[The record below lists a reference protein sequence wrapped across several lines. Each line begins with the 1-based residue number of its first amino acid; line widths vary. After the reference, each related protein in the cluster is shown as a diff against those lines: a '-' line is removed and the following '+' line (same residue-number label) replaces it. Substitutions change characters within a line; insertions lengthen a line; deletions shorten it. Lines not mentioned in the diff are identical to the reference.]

1 MKGAVVPGKVSLAG
15 HFFRY
20 KAKIFFLEGK
30 TQIIVPMVSVQ
41 EAKSLIQSTV
51 PVLYPEQKNLSD
63 AVGQVLAEDVISP
76 LALPPFRQSSMDGYA
91 LHHDD
96 VSQAGITLPVVA
108 ESRAGNATIQTL
120 QRGTAVHILTGA
132 PVPDGATAVVMK
144 EKVERTGSE
153 AVIQQ
158 FPVNEGQNV
167 RSIGQQIQQGDVA
180 MSKNTYLTPGSVGFL
195 LGMNIHSVKVYRKP
209 SVGIL
214 VTGDELVKPGN
225 DVSLDFG
232 QIYES
237 NSAMLAAVLRAEGI
251 TEIDIRYVA
260 DDEAATTSALRE
272 LTEQHDMVL
281 SSGGISVGEYDFVGT
296 ALEEISVE
304 SVFYKIRQRPGK
316 PLFFGRNDDT
326 IIFALPGN
334 PASTLVCY
342 YEYVLPALRLMS
354 GRTDC
359 FLSKIKLPITHAFS
373 FQGER
378 DEFLKATATTEAVT
392 PLDGQESF
400 ALRSFAIANALIYL
414 PSSQNSVQPG
424 DPVEVHLLPF
434 FF

>member
-1 MKGAVVPGKVSLAG
+1 
-15 HFFRY
+15 
-20 KAKIFFLEGK
+20 
-30 TQIIVPMVSVQ
+30 MVSVQ

-51 PVLYPEQKNLSD
+51 PVLYPEQKILSE
-63 AVGQVLAEDVISP
+63 AVGQVLAEEVVSP
-76 LALPPFRQSSMDGYA
+76 LALPPFRQSSMDGHA

-96 VSQAGITLPVVA
+96 VTQAATTLPVVA
-108 ESRAGNATIQTL
+108 ESRAGNATPQTL

-144 EKVERTGSE
+144 EKIERANNE
-153 AVIQQ
+153 AIIQQ
-158 FPVNEGQNV
+158 FPVLEGQNV
-167 RSIGQQIQQGDVA
+167 RSIGQQIQKGDVA
-180 MSKNTYLTPGSVGFL
+180 MPKNTYLTPGSVGFL
-195 LGMNIHSVKVYRKP
+195 AGMNVQTVKVYRRP

-214 VTGDELVKPGN
+214 VTGDELVQPGN
-225 DVSLDFG
+225 NTPLHFG

-237 NSAMLAAVLRAEGI
+237 SSSMLAAVLRAEGI

-260 DDEAATTSALRE
+260 DDEAATIAALRE
-272 LTEQHDMVL
+272 LTENNDVVL
-281 SSGGISVGEYDFVGT
+281 STGGVSVGDYDFVGT
-296 ALEEISVE
+296 ALEEIGVE
-304 SVFYKIRQRPGK
+304 TVFYKVRQRPGR

-359 FLSKIKLPITHAFS
+359 FLPRIKLPITHAFS

-400 ALRSFAIANALIYL
+400 VLRSFAVANALIYL
-414 PSSQNSVQPG
+414 PSSQNSVEPG
-424 DPVEVHLLPF
+424 DLVEAHLLPF
-434 FF
+434 FC

>member
-1 MKGAVVPGKVSLAG
+1 M
-15 HFFRY
+15 
-20 KAKIFFLEGK
+20 I
-30 TQIIVPMVSVQ
+30 SVQ
-41 EAKSLIQSTV
+41 EAKSLIQATV
-51 PVLYPEQKNLSD
+51 RALYPEQKNLFE
-63 AVGQVLAEDVISP
+63 AVGQVLAEDVASP
-76 LALPPFRQSSMDGYA
+76 MALPPFRQSSMDGYA

-96 VSQAGITLPVVA
+96 VTQVGIGLPVVA
-108 ESRAGNATIQTL
+108 ESRAGNAKPQTL

-144 EKVERTGSE
+144 EKVARTGDE
-153 AVIQQ
+153 VLIQQ
-158 FPVNEGQNV
+158 FPVSEGQNV
-167 RSIGQQIQQGDVA
+167 RSVGQQIQKGDLA
-180 MSKNTYLTPGSVGFL
+180 MPKDTYLTPGSVGFL
-195 LGMNIHSVKVYRKP
+195 LGMNIHTVKVYRKP

-214 VTGDELVKPGN
+214 VTGDELVKPGG

-251 TEIDIRYVA
+251 TEIDIRYVT
-260 DDEAATTSALRE
+260 DDEAATIAALRE
-272 LTEQHDMVL
+272 LTEQHDVVL
-281 SSGGISVGEYDFVGT
+281 STGGISVGEYDFVGK
-296 ALEEISVE
+296 ALEKTGVE
-304 SVFYKIRQRPGK
+304 TIFYKIRQRPGK

-342 YEYVLPALRLMS
+342 YEYVLPALRRLS
-354 GRTDC
+354 GRSDC
-359 FLSKIKLPITHAFS
+359 FLPKIKLPITHAFS

-400 ALRSFAIANALIYL
+400 VLRSFAVANALIYL

-424 DPVEVHLLPF
+424 DEVEVHFLPF

>member
-1 MKGAVVPGKVSLAG
+1 
-15 HFFRY
+15 
-20 KAKIFFLEGK
+20 
-30 TQIIVPMVSVQ
+30 MVSVQ

-51 PVLYPEQKNLSD
+51 PVLYPEQKTLAE
-63 AVGQVLAEDVISP
+63 AVGQVLAEDVVSP

-96 VSQAGITLPVVA
+96 ITQAGISLPVVA
-108 ESRAGNATIQTL
+108 ESRAGNATPQTL

-144 EKVERTGSE
+144 EKVERTDDE
-153 AVIQQ
+153 ATIQP
-158 FPVNEGQNV
+158 FPVSEGQNV
-167 RSIGQQIQQGDVA
+167 RSIGQQIQKGDVA
-180 MSKNTYLTPGSVGFL
+180 MPKDTYLTPGSVGFL
-195 LGMNIHSVKVYRKP
+195 AGMNISTVKVYRRP

-214 VTGDELVKPGN
+214 VTGDELVQPGGSDLN
-225 DVSLDFG
+225 FG

-237 NSAMLAAVLRAEGI
+237 SSSMLSAVLRTEGI
-251 TEIDIRYVA
+251 TEIDICYVA
-260 DDEAATTSALRE
+260 DDEAATIAALRE
-272 LTEQHDMVL
+272 LTENNDVVL
-281 SSGGISVGEYDFVGT
+281 STGGVSVGDYDFVGT
-296 ALEEISVE
+296 ALEEIGVE
-304 SVFYKIRQRPGK
+304 TVFYKIRQRPGK

-359 FLSKIKLPITHAFS
+359 FLPKIKLPITHAFS

-400 ALRSFAIANALIYL
+400 VLRSFAVANALIYL
-414 PSSQNSVQPG
+414 PSSRNSVQPG
-424 DPVEVHLLPF
+424 DLVEAHLLPF
-434 FF
+434 FC

>member
-1 MKGAVVPGKVSLAG
+1 M
-15 HFFRY
+15 
-20 KAKIFFLEGK
+20 I
-30 TQIIVPMVSVQ
+30 SVQ

-51 PVLYPEQKNLSD
+51 PVLHPEQRNIYE
-63 AVGQVLAEDVISP
+63 AVGQVLAEEVVSP
-76 LALPPFRQSSMDGYA
+76 FTLPPFRQSSMDGYA
-91 LHHDD
+91 LHHADIT
-96 VSQAGITLPVVA
+96 QLGTTLPVVA
-108 ESRAGNATIQTL
+108 ESRAGNATLQTL
-120 QRGTAVHILTGA
+120 KRGTATHILTGA

-144 EKVERTGSE
+144 EKVTRTGSE

-158 FPVNEGQNV
+158 FPLSEGQNV
-167 RSIGQQIQQGDVA
+167 RSIGQQIQQGEVA
-180 MSKNTYLTPGSVGFL
+180 MPKDTYLTPGSVGFL
-195 LGMNIHSVKVYRKP
+195 LGMNIHSVKVYRRP

-214 VTGDELVKPGN
+214 VTGDELVKPGCE
-225 DVSLDFG
+225 VFLDFG

-260 DDEAATTSALRE
+260 DDEAATVAALRE
-272 LTEQHDMVL
+272 LTEQNDMVL
-281 SSGGISVGEYDFVGT
+281 STGGISVGDYDFVGT
-296 ALEEISVE
+296 ALQEIGVE
-304 SVFYKIRQRPGK
+304 TVFYKIRQRPGK

-334 PASTLVCY
+334 PASTLVCC

-359 FLSKIKLPITHAFS
+359 FLPKIKLPIAHAYS

-378 DEFLKATATTEAVT
+378 DEFLKATATPESVT

-400 ALRSFAIANALIYL
+400 ILRSFAIANALIYL
-414 PSSQNSVQPG
+414 PSSQHSVQPG
-424 DPVEVHLLPF
+424 ELVEVHLLPF
-434 FF
+434 FC

>member
-1 MKGAVVPGKVSLAG
+1 MKGTTVPEKVSLTG
-15 HFFRY
+15 RFFRY
-20 KAKIFFLEGK
+20 DPDFFFIGEEINQLS
-30 TQIIVPMVSVQ
+30 MVSVQ

-51 PVLYPEQKNLSD
+51 PVLYPEQKNLSET
-63 AVGQVLAEDVISP
+63 VGQVLAEELVSP

-91 LHHDD
+91 VHHADITR
-96 VSQAGITLPVVA
+96 AGTLLPVVA
-108 ESRAGNATIQTL
+108 ESRAGNATLQTL
-120 QRGTAVHILTGA
+120 QRGTAVHTLTGA
-132 PVPDGATAVVMK
+132 PIPDGATAVVMK
-144 EKVERTGSE
+144 EKVDRT
-153 AVIQQ
+153 ADAAIIQQ
-158 FPVNEGQNV
+158 FPVPDGQNV
-167 RSIGQQIQQGDVA
+167 RSVGQQIQKGDVA
-180 MSKNTYLTPGSVGFL
+180 MPKSTYLTPGSVGFL

-214 VTGDELVKPGN
+214 VTGDELVQPG
-225 DVSLDFG
+225 DGVALEFG

-237 NSAMLAAVLRAEGI
+237 NSAMLAAVLRSEGI
-251 TEIDIRYVA
+251 DDVSIRYVA
-260 DDEAATTSALRE
+260 DNEAATIQALRE

-281 SSGGISVGEYDFVGT
+281 SSGGISVGAYDFVGT
-296 ALEEISVE
+296 ALREIGVEE
-304 SVFYKIRQRPGK
+304 VFYKIRQRPGK

-326 IIFALPGN
+326 IVFALPGN

-359 FLSKIKLPITHAFS
+359 FLAKLKLPITHAFS

-392 PLDGQESF
+392 PLYGQESF
-400 ALRSFAIANALIYL
+400 VLRSFAIANALIYL

-424 DPVEVHLLPF
+424 DLVEVHLLPF